1 MPGDAS
7 CGAARG
13 DELVLPQDLLDG
25 LAPPQPQAVD
35 LEEKPGSDAEAS
47 EPGIFAESVS
57 ISSTR
62 SAGVSD
68 SAYYIKSIELRPT
81 FDLVLG
87 ACRGLHVF
95 GRVPSGETLIVLWFR
110 RTHRLTNQVNPQPD
124 TRGAA
129 RGARA

>member
-7 CGAARG
+7 SGAARG

-68 SAYYIKSIELRPT
+68 SAFINRSSFVLLSIYFSVHVENCT
-81 FDLVLG
+81 SSG
-87 ACRGLHVF
+87 ASRQGK
-95 GRVPSGETLIVLWFR
+95 R
-110 RTHRLTNQVNPQPD
+110 
-124 TRGAA
+124 
-129 RGARA
+129 